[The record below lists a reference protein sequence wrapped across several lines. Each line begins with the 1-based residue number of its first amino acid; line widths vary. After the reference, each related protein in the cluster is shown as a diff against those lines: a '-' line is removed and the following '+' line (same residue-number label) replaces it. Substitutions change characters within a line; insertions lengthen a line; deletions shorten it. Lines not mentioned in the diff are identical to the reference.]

1 MLPNTASAPHLQF
14 PYANLSLSFAYTS
27 EYLEARRESSF
38 VNQSG
43 RNVAAQYCQ
52 RRSFHSTKISVEPH
66 HSYPSHPVMAQ
77 EQIKNTRQRPLSGPV
92 IPSQHRPFVGPTPN
106 MLPSNLPVRSERN
119 ATGGQAFLP
128 PVAPPHWPS
137 FPHLNYPFENPYPDL
152 TVRRRQHP
160 LPFSMSRNEH
170 NVDPNTGARSI
181 DLKQPATPMQG
192 SGHASSADQR
202 HDSLTKG
209 DNAHVSPAPLPTGW
223 NGSRIPSNNVP
234 RKAPLAA
241 RSSDDISPFIAR
253 NIPPTNQQRS
263 TSQSKATSGPSKGN
277 RVRQQKSFNTPPL
290 GTPKR
295 GRPRLDD
302 GVQDNNKAG
311 GLNSQGDTH
320 IGQKASAQPPIGLFA
335 PPQVSS
341 AIPPKPVRPCP
352 RYDYVVPLELVA
364 TQKALG
370 NCSSLKALGNNR

>member
-1 MLPNTASAPHLQF
+1 
-14 PYANLSLSFAYTS
+14 
-27 EYLEARRESSF
+27 
-38 VNQSG
+38 
-43 RNVAAQYCQ
+43 
-52 RRSFHSTKISVEPH
+52 
-66 HSYPSHPVMAQ
+66 
-77 EQIKNTRQRPLSGPV
+77 
-92 IPSQHRPFVGPTPN
+92 
-106 MLPSNLPVRSERN
+106 
-119 ATGGQAFLP
+119 
-128 PVAPPHWPS
+128 
-137 FPHLNYPFENPYPDL
+137 
-152 TVRRRQHP
+152 
-160 LPFSMSRNEH
+160 MSRNEH

-263 TSQSKATSGPSKGN
+263 TSQSKATSGPSQGN

-320 IGQKASAQPPIGLFA
+320 IGQKASAQPPIGPDNWNEYVHVMEQLWTEEITFDEFGA
-335 PPQVSS
+335 RTQRIFQVFDEGIRRRLNNNV
-341 AIPPKPVRPCP
+341 AMKMIVP
-352 RYDYVVPLELVA
+352 RLEEERKKGQSTKGAEDV
-364 TQKALG
+364 
-370 NCSSLKALGNNR
+370 